1 MGNTNKFMR
10 VFIVSAFIL
19 FSYFIISVVE
29 AGAQQCPPLLAALM
43 PKNAAKVSCQYNSSG
58 FIGLG
63 FAAGDLPFEH
73 PCVNQT
79 TKFPGRITFDIKHY
93 SGDGIAL
100 FKMQIGQEE
109 QQRIINKKAEFEKK
123 LKKNSGSGGSAVK
136 TESLAGGTLIYSEQF
151 IDCSEGFKRSKP
163 LVNLFAAAHTES
175 TAINMEINGFI
186 SAAAAK
192 AAAME
197 VISNFKKTNFET
209 LNRGK

>member
-1 MGNTNKFMR
+1 MGNNNKYGIL
-10 VFIVSAFIL
+10 FIVSALIL
-19 FSYFIISVVE
+19 FSYFIISVVVVR
-29 AGAQQCPPLLAALM
+29 AQQCPPLLATLM
-43 PKNAAKVSCQYNSSG
+43 PKSAVKVTCQYNSSG

-93 SGDGIAL
+93 SNDGVAI

-109 QQRIINKKAEFEKK
+109 QQRIINKKSEYEKK
-123 LKKNSGSGGSAVK
+123 LKKDSGVGGTSIK
-136 TESLAGGTLIYSEQF
+136 TESLAGGTLIYIEQF

-163 LVNLFAAAHTES
+163 LVDLLAVAHTES
-175 TAINMEINGFI
+175 TAINIEINGFL
-186 SAAAAK
+186 SAAVAK

-197 VISNFKKTNFET
+197 VISNFKKTNFEI
-209 LNRGK
+209 LDRAK